1 MFNNVLKLNQSGYHI
16 LEELAETVPYIFI
29 EGNTRLLKKSLDYLA
44 VKRNE
49 WPYDPRDIKLK
60 VPLDTLN
67 TQITEEGPGT
77 DADFVPLIRQAT
89 AGIAMEQIDQKMFWT
104 SINCL
109 VLSPY
114 IAKRWSTSRLL
125 KKKPDRFVKKH
136 WFWMGTESRC
146 WNASARLWWLGEMSL
161 RASEFSIHSTDTL
174 LKVMSGKGKVG
185 LYHQLMSRAY
195 AVSNPVLTA
204 AIYDTALA
212 GNKYL
217 FQTDYAN
224 KLFKNLRCKSDT
236 FNSLD
241 YYELYQIVE
250 NSLPDTSMRTE
261 DRQ

>member
-1 MFNNVLKLNQSGYHI
+1 MFNNVLKLNQDGYRI

-29 EGNTRLLKKSLDYLA
+29 GGDTRLLKKSLDYLA
-44 VKRNE
+44 VKRGE
-49 WPYDPRDIKLK
+49 WPYDPYDIKLK

-77 DADFVPLIRQAT
+77 DAEFVPLVRQAT
-89 AGIAMEQIDQKMFWT
+89 AGISPERMDQRMFWT

-114 IAKRWSTSRLL
+114 IARRWSTSYLL
-125 KKKPDRFVKKH
+125 KKEPDKFVKKH
-136 WFWMGTESRC
+136 WFWLGTESRC

-161 RASEFSIHSTDTL
+161 RASEFSLHSTDTL
-174 LKVMSGKGKVG
+174 LRVMAGNVG
-185 LYHQLMSRAY
+185 LYHQLMSRAF
-195 AVSNPVLTA
+195 AVNNPVLTA

-212 GNKYL
+212 GNEQL
-217 FQTDYAN
+217 FQTAN
-224 KLFKNLRCKSDT
+224 ANELFKNLKCKADT

-250 NSLPDTSMRTE
+250 NSLPDTSMRF
-261 DRQ
+261 RG

>member
-29 EGNTRLLKKSLDYLA
+29 EGGTRLLKMSLDFLA
-44 VKRNE
+44 AKRNE
-49 WPYDPRDIKLK
+49 RPFDPRDIKLK

-77 DADFVPLIRQAT
+77 DAGFVPLVRQAT
-89 AGIAMEQIDQKMFWT
+89 AGIAMDQIDQKMFWT

-114 IAKRWSTSRLL
+114 IAERWSTSHLL
-125 KKKPDRFVKKH
+125 KKEPDRFVQKH
-136 WFWMGTESRC
+136 WFWMGAESRC

-174 LKVMSGKGKVG
+174 LRVMAGNVG

-195 AVSNPVLTA
+195 AVNDPVLTA
-204 AIYDTALA
+204 AIYDTALT
-212 GNKYL
+212 GNKQL
-217 FQTDYAN
+217 FQTDNAN
-224 KLFKNLRCKSDT
+224 ELFKNLKPKADT
-236 FNSLD
+236 FNGLD
-241 YYELYQIVE
+241 YYELCQIVE
-250 NSLPDTSMRTE
+250 NSLPDLSMRTE